1 MGGKD
6 RVTLLG
12 RERAVEVVLHAEGH
26 EPDLGPLVLRNLPR
40 RAHGHLARDGRE
52 PAIRLLDGL
61 TRPRWTLLD
70 APWTPTSRHGDEPG
84 TWNRLRRR
92 E

>member
-61 TRPRWTLLD
+61 NAPAVDTAGRPVD
-70 APWTPTSRHGDEPG
+70 ADKQAW
-84 TWNRLRRR
+84 RRTGHL